1 MRRRGIGRRSSNGDV
16 ETAPLWQRLKLHWWL
31 TGLIFAVALVWLSM
45 PLKYQPIDVGQLKLN
60 EPSPYTITSPISF
73 SYLDSEAT
81 RRRKAEIEAETPP
94 VFDIDRKS
102 QIDDLNHMFEVVK
115 RVRSLQIPRRDK
127 IERMANDL
135 IIGDYLSLKTREIL
149 VDTSDDD
156 IDGIRD
162 RAASIMSKILDRGIV
177 PSQFAQRL
185 KSELGGSR
193 RWRETVAELRSK
205 LERQPSDMEIAARMP
220 VEIQPDGNIIKAGEL
235 YLWAEAVEAVQ
246 REIERLGNYPFK
258 DVVGEIVRNLIRPNV
273 SFDPKLTAQR
283 RKAAA
288 AAVKDVYKQVSKGEQ
303 IVSKGE
309 KLTRSDLDKLTM
321 LSKSQRG
328 FSFTL
333 MVGVALLVVALLLS
347 IVYYILKFEPE
358 ILDEYRKLMTICL
371 SVLLIMGIGRLI
383 IRYGSNSLPMPEL
396 LVPTAIT
403 SAITAVLVSP
413 HLAMLVTV
421 MIGVLLSVMCGKTL
435 EIAIGY
441 FAMVFIGGM
450 VAIYALSKL
459 RHRRE
464 LIVAGFY
471 VSIANIALALS
482 LSLLQSEG
490 LNVMIVNLLSGMA
503 SGLTVAFLT
512 PGLLPFFEYIAQTT
526 TEIKLLE
533 LSDLKN
539 PILAELERVAQGT
552 YYHSI
557 NVAKLAEAAAEEIG
571 ANPLL
576 VRVGAYYHDIGKM
589 RHPLYF
595 IENQNG
601 ENIHDRIGPA
611 MSARI
616 IISHVKDGVEIAK
629 QEKLPKI
636 VQNIIQQHHGTSL
649 ITYFYHKALK
659 GEKSVNEEDYRYP
672 GPKPQTKEAAL
683 IMLAD
688 SVESAVRSTFTKG
701 NPSYNE
707 IRELVQNVIAQK
719 VEDDQLDESNL
730 TLKDIKDIS
739 DTFIKATVGMFHQR
753 IEYPQLEVRE
763 DEVIPIDSARRRRKS
778 DG

>member
-1 MRRRGIGRRSSNGDV
+1 MRGKGIGRRSSNDDV
-16 ETAPLWQRLKLHWWL
+16 ESSPLWRRLKLHWWL
-31 TGLIFAVALVWLSM
+31 TGLIFAIALVWLST
-45 PLKYQPIDVGQLKLN
+45 PLKYQPIDIDRLKLD

-81 RRRKAEIEAETPP
+81 KRLKAEIKAETPP

-102 QIDDLNHMFEVVK
+102 QIDDLNRMFEIIK
-115 RVRSLQIPRRDK
+115 RVRSLRVHRGDK

-149 VDTSDDD
+149 VDASEAD
-156 IDGIRD
+156 IDEIRD
-162 RAASIMSKILDRGIV
+162 KAALIMSKVLDRGIV
-177 PSQFAQRL
+177 PSQFAQQL
-185 KSELGGSR
+185 KSELGASR
-193 RWRETVAELRSK
+193 RWKETEAELRAK

-220 VEIQPDGNIIKAGEL
+220 VEIQPDGIIIKGGDL
-235 YLWAEAVEAVQ
+235 YLWAEALEAVQ
-246 REIERLGNYPFK
+246 EEVDGLGDYPFK
-258 DVVGEIVRNLIRPNV
+258 EVVGEIVRNLIRPNV
-273 SFDPKLTAQR
+273 SYDPDLTAKR
-283 RKAAA
+283 RLAAA
-288 AAVKDVYKQVSKGEQ
+288 AAVKDVYRQVSKGEQ

-309 KLTRSDLDKLTM
+309 RLTRSDLDKLTT

-328 FSFTL
+328 LSFTL
-333 MVGVALLVVALLLS
+333 VVGVALLVVALLLS
-347 IVYYILKFEPE
+347 IVYYILKFEPGM
-358 ILDEYRKLMTICL
+358 LDEYRKLMTICL

-421 MIGVLLSVMCGKTL
+421 MIGVLLSVMCGKGL
-435 EIAIGY
+435 EMAIGY
-441 FAMVFIGGM
+441 FTLVFIGGM

-471 VSIANIALALS
+471 VAVANMALALS
-482 LSLLQSEG
+482 LSLLQNEG

-571 ANPLL
+571 ADPLL
-576 VRVGAYYHDIGKM
+576 TRVGAYYHDIGKM
-589 RHPLYF
+589 R
-595 IENQNG
+595 
-601 ENIHDRIGPA
+601 
-611 MSARI
+611 
-616 IISHVKDGVEIAK
+616 
-629 QEKLPKI
+629 
-636 VQNIIQQHHGTSL
+636 
-649 ITYFYHKALK
+649 
-659 GEKSVNEEDYRYP
+659 
-672 GPKPQTKEAAL
+672 
-683 IMLAD
+683 
-688 SVESAVRSTFTKG
+688 
-701 NPSYNE
+701 
-707 IRELVQNVIAQK
+707 
-719 VEDDQLDESNL
+719 
-730 TLKDIKDIS
+730 
-739 DTFIKATVGMFHQR
+739 
-753 IEYPQLEVRE
+753 
-763 DEVIPIDSARRRRKS
+763 
-778 DG
+778 